1 MKMKNSALS
10 FFCIFFILLSA
21 CSDDEVVDSI
31 IEGKEYKVA
40 VVLPM
45 DHGRDIRW
53 KRTAAWAL
61 ENIRKSQQGMDEI
74 INLQLEWYDECTED
88 MKTLGYNLAN
98 RADIHAIVGPYS
110 SENVQTMAYQCARTD
125 KTMIVPTASSAELIR
140 AFASSHRFLWALT
153 ETDISQCEV
162 LLAKA
167 ASYNARKVALLASS
181 GLYGQ
186 TFTDWFAFQA
196 NELGLEVGQVLAYD
210 LQNREKYIMQVL
222 ASDAD
227 YVICIPDNMDDTKAI
242 LDGSKRIEGVSPRLL
257 FSDTAFNPTL
267 LTMGLTAEH
276 CEGVAMYADPE
287 SGFEIAYE
295 IRFNEV
301 PSGAEAQ
308 FYDAVMLAAFTAA
321 DCMKN
326 QSTDTNE
333 ALSRIVTSSDASMLS
348 WDEVGMRKEF
358 QALSSGIYHNIS
370 GAGGTLD
377 FDKKIYTNVLRSIY
391 CNWVVYNGK
400 FIIQDFCSTD
410 GSNRTDATL
419 AGWHWQV
426 SKTQEFEDKPSQE
439 VYAPLDENWAL
450 LVAGSKSWNNY
461 RHQADVLN
469 MYQILKKNGYD
480 DNHIVLI
487 VADDLAHALSNTDY
501 GTIRVR
507 PDGENLYHDL
517 QIDYKLDEIHPVDIS
532 AILNG
537 QQSERLPH
545 VIHSGSNDNVL
556 VFWSG
561 HGIQGQFVWS
571 DLSKGFTTEMLQE
584 TLVKQTE
591 NRNYRKMLWLVET
604 CYAKSV
610 GQAVYGHPG
619 ILCIAAA
626 DSKETSKADVYNT
639 KLGVWMSN
647 RFTTTLTEAI
657 QGNPEI
663 SFRDLYYKLSRNT
676 IGSHVCV
683 VNEKRF
689 DNLYRTGIKEFI
701 TVQR

>member
-10 FFCIFFILLSA
+10 LFCSIILLSA
-21 CSDDEVVDSI
+21 CSDDEEVDI
-31 IEGKEYKVA
+31 TFEGKEYKVA

-45 DHGRDIRW
+45 DNGRDIRW
-53 KRTAAWAL
+53 KRTAEWAL
-61 ENIRKSQQGMDEI
+61 ENIRKSQQGMDEVI
-74 INLQLEWYDECTED
+74 RLKLEWYDEHTED
-88 MKTLGYNLAN
+88 MKILGNTLAN
-98 RADIHAIVGPYS
+98 RADIHIIVGPYS
-110 SENVQTMAYQCARTD
+110 SENVQTMAYQCARTN

-167 ASYNARKVALLASS
+167 ASYNAHKVALLASS
-181 GLYGQ
+181 SLYGQ
-186 TFTDWFAFQA
+186 TFIDWFAFQA
-196 NELGLEVGQVLAYD
+196 NELGLEVGEVLAYNF
-210 LQNREKYIMQVL
+210 QNREKNIEQVL

-242 LDGSKRIEGVSPRLL
+242 LDGSKRIEGISPRLL
-257 FSDTAFNPTL
+257 FSDTAFNPSL
-267 LTMGLTAEH
+267 LTMGITAEH
-276 CEGVAMYADPE
+276 SEGVAMYADPE

-295 IRFNEV
+295 IRFKEV
-301 PSGAEAQ
+301 PTGAEAQ
-308 FYDAVMLAAFTAA
+308 FYDAIMLAAFASA

-326 QSTDTNE
+326 QNDDTNE
-333 ALSRIVTSSDASMLS
+333 ALSRIVASNESSLFS
-348 WDEVGMRKEF
+348 WDEDGMRKEF
-358 QALSSGIYHNIS
+358 AALSAGIYYDIS
-370 GAGGTLD
+370 GAGGALD
-377 FDKKIYTNVLRSIY
+377 FDKKIYTNVLSSIY
-391 CNWVVYNGK
+391 CNWIVYNGK

-426 SKTQEFEDKPSQE
+426 SKTQNFEDKPSQE

-480 DNHIVLI
+480 DDHIVLI
-487 VADDLAHALSNTDY
+487 VADDLAHALLNTDY

-517 QIDYKLDEIHPVDIS
+517 QIDYILDDIHPADIS

-537 QQSERLPH
+537 KRSERLPH
-545 VIHSGSNDNVL
+545 VIRSDSDDNIL

-561 HGIQGQFVWS
+561 HGTQGQLVWS
-571 DLSKGFTTEMLQE
+571 DLSKGFTTEMLEQ
-584 TLVKQTE
+584 TLNEQAA

-639 KLGVWMSN
+639 ELGVWMSN

-657 QGNPEI
+657 QENPEI

-683 VNEKRF
+683 VNENRF
-689 DNLYRTGIKEFI
+689 DNLYRTSIKEFI